1 MCIKVIHNKCG
12 DSYRTCIKYKDSK
25 GIEHSYS
32 KTFKKR
38 KDAEKHEKLMKAKIA
53 SEKEIKK
60 ECFSFPVK
68 ETDIILFENGIYKK
82 DNKEKSKRIKMIKAK
97 MEALRKKE

>member
-1 MCIKVIHNKCG
+1 MV
-12 DSYRTCIKYKDSK
+12 
-25 GIEHSYS
+25 
-32 KTFKKR
+32 R
-38 KDAEKHEKLMKAKIA
+38 K
-53 SEKEIKK
+53 S
-60 ECFSFPVK
+60 FSFSVK

>member
-1 MCIKVIHNKCG
+1 MKYAVDKV
-12 DSYRTCIKYKDSK
+12 
-25 GIEHSYS
+25 EH
-32 KTFKKR
+32 
-38 KDAEKHEKLMKAKIA
+38 DIVLLENIINGEK
-53 SEKEIKK
+53 KEIKK

-68 ETDIILFENGIYKK
+68 EADIILFENGIYKK

>member
-1 MCIKVIHNKCG
+1 MKYAVDKVEDDIVLLENIIN
-12 DSYRTCIKYKDSK
+12 D
-25 GIEHSYS
+25 
-32 KTFKKR
+32 
-38 KDAEKHEKLMKAKIA
+38 EK
-53 SEKEIKK
+53 KEIKK

-82 DNKEKSKRIKMIKAK
+82 DNKEKNKRIKMIKAK